1 MKINV
6 GLIGYGYWGPNLL
19 RNFMNTNNCEVV
31 SVCDFSKDRLDTIPK
46 SYNLQL
52 TSDPNEILKNN
63 EIDCVLIAT
72 PVFTHYEL
80 AYKALNNGKHVLIE
94 KPMTSTSKEALSLI
108 ELSTQKNLT
117 LMVDHTFLY
126 TGAVN
131 KIKKLVSGNQL
142 GKLNYFDSTRINLGL
157 FQPDINV
164 LWDLAPHDISILLYL
179 IDDFPISVNAT
190 GICHTNNNI
199 ENIAYLTL
207 NFKDDFI
214 AHFNCSWSSPVK
226 VRNTLISGDKKMVL
240 FNDLEPSEKIRVYN
254 TSYDHKSFE
263 DKKRI
268 LVDYRTGDVEIPKL
282 NNSEALSEVAKDFI
296 NSIKNN
302 CEPKSNSK
310 LGLNVVKILEAAQSS
325 LNNNGNKIKIN

>member
-46 SYNLQL
+46 GYNLQL

-80 AYKALNNGKHVLIE
+80 AYKALNNGKHVFIE

-108 ELSTQKNLT
+108 ELATEKNLT

-131 KIKKLVSGNQL
+131 EIKNLISKNQL
-142 GKLNYFDSTRINLGL
+142 GKLKYFDSSRINLGL
-157 FQPDINV
+157 FQPDVNV
-164 LWDLAPHDISILLYL
+164 LWDLAPHDISILLYI
-179 IDDFPISVNAT
+179 IDDYPVSVNAT
-190 GICHTNNNI
+190 GISHTNNDI

-226 VRNTLISGDKKMVL
+226 VRNTLISGSKKMVL
-240 FNDLEPSEKIRVYN
+240 FNDLEPSEKIRIYD
-254 TSYDHKSFE
+254 TSYSHESFE

-268 LVDYRTGDVEIPKL
+268 LVDYRTGDVKIPKL
-282 NNSEALSEVAKDFI
+282 NNTEALSEVAKDFI
-296 NSIKNN
+296 NAIINKV
-302 CEPKSNSK
+302 EPRSNST
-310 LGLNVVKILEAAQSS
+310 LGLNVVKILEAAQTSIK
-325 LNNNGNKIKIN
+325 NNGKEIKI